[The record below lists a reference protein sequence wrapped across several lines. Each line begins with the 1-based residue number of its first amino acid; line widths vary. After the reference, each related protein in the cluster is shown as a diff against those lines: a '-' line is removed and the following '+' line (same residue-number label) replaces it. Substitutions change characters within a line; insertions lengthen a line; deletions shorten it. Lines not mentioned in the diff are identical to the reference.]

1 MTNTS
6 IYIFTSILSL
16 CFIGKTDAFILPT
29 STVTLRPKDHDS
41 FSMQMITEASMVE
54 EISSA
59 RFAFWMCFYGAA
71 GVGSI
76 GRELI
81 PIVFGRYEFNR
92 NLASDT
98 FNAPKV
104 SSSDKSQD
112 LDLKIW
118 GYPEKIYSDEV
129 KAILN
134 NPLSPDQIAKKYP
147 IESFEGSEE
156 RYEYTHI
163 TKPIF
168 LSYDAYVKANP
179 RANPVALRAVFDS
192 FSNSIG
198 GGNAVCFNLFIDS
211 FTTFYFFN

>member
-1 MTNTS
+1 MTNAS
-6 IYIFTSILSL
+6 IYIFTSLLSL
-16 CFIGKTDAFILPT
+16 CFIGKTDGFILPT

-198 GGNAVCFNLFIDS
+198 GGNAVCLNLFIDS
-211 FTTFYFFN
+211 FTTF